1 MPIKTKKKTLITGPK
16 ERDSLKGTP
25 NAREANM
32 PGKINATATAK
43 ASRNSSDQLINNLA
57 RRVKKRIWNIVCN
70 SNR

>member
-32 PGKINATATAK
+32 PGKIKAK
-43 ASRNSSDQLINNLA
+43 AAIKASMNNSDQLMKYLTNEVNKQFEI
-57 RRVKKRIWNIVCN
+57 
-70 SNR
+70 

>member
-32 PGKINATATAK
+32 PGKINATAAIK
-43 ASRNSSDQLINNLA
+43 ASMNNSDQLMKYLTNEVN
-57 RRVKKRIWNIVCN
+57 KQFEK
-70 SNR
+70 